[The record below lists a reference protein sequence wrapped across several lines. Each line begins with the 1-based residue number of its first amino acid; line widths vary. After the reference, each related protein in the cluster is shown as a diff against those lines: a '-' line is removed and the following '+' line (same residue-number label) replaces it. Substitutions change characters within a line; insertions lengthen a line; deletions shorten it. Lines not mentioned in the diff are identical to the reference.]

1 MIFRH
6 FKNNPLENGED
17 ICYYY
22 QVSIIKELNMAT
34 IGENIKAARE
44 EAKLS
49 QLQVAV
55 SLGVSDKTISGYESN
70 RISPPIDK
78 LQKLADLFKK
88 PVTFFLGEDTRS
100 YKVSSRLRA
109 VEIQL
114 RDIRRDLREIK
125 ALSQNVNLDI

>member
-1 MIFRH
+1 M
-6 FKNNPLENGED
+6 
-17 ICYYY
+17 
-22 QVSIIKELNMAT
+22 SS

-70 RISPPIDK
+70 RISPPINK
-78 LQKLADLFKK
+78 LMKLSNLLKK
-88 PVTFFLGEDTRS
+88 PVAFFIGSDAKS

-109 VEIQL
+109 VEIML
-114 RDIRRDLREIK
+114 RDIRRELREIK
-125 ALSQNVNLDI
+125 ALAQSVNLDV